1 MLILIIRDGISN
13 RHYPIGERFYSDCVT
28 GLLFGINQY
37 QLTVVSPYGNQ
48 STVYYSRGPQAS
60 YHARFVRKTNE
71 LNRRLN
77 REAQAK
83 VDALE
88 PKQCLWD
95 QPELLSSMSRV
106 TLGEHKPAGDD
117 KSIGEQDAEDSV
129 NGDNLHAS
137 AKLKAKS
144 KLSSFRKAIGVRS
157 TEERKN
163 ERSSILRVEI
173 LKEELG
179 RWPDN
184 QWRQLV
190 AEYQERI
197 GILKKVTELRNQCPL
212 QYLHLLKAGYFE
224 PIPVEWAVHPS
235 NPLKFKIEAA
245 AGWRGITPAW
255 RGFEDLAEERLYWV
269 LNHRE
274 GSTGT
279 RMKPDFI
286 STMNMAR
293 ERMAKAE
300 EPPPVYSSA
309 DDTCN
314 LQHTSAGYSKQVLP
328 APFEPHD
335 RPELPTDD
343 TMILLDVSGSMS
355 FEPVRPIYDQYL
367 ITQYVRSSQPKNKGK
382 KNTRCI

>member
-1 MLILIIRDGISN
+1 M
-13 RHYPIGERFYSDCVT
+13 
-28 GLLFGINQY
+28 
-37 QLTVVSPYGNQ
+37 
-48 STVYYSRGPQAS
+48 A
-60 YHARFVRKTNE
+60 
-71 LNRRLN
+71 
-77 REAQAK
+77 
-83 VDALE
+83 
-88 PKQCLWD
+88 
-95 QPELLSSMSRV
+95 RV
-106 TLGEHKPAGDD
+106 TLADHKSSECDQEL
-117 KSIGEQDAEDSV
+117 IREQDTEYLEMGSDLQ
-129 NGDNLHAS
+129 GS
-137 AKLKAKS
+137 AKLKATS
-144 KLSSFRKAIGVRS
+144 KLSSFRKAMGVRS

-179 RWPDN
+179 RWPDS

-190 AEYQERI
+190 TEYQERI
-197 GILKKVTELRNQCPL
+197 GILEKVADLRTRCPL
-212 QYLHLLKAGYFE
+212 QYLHLLRAGYFE

-235 NPLKFKIEAA
+235 NPLKFRIEAA
-245 AGWRGITPAW
+245 SGWRGITPAW

-293 ERMAKAE
+293 ERMARAV

-314 LQHTSAGYSKQVLP
+314 FQHTSTGYSKQVMP
-328 APFEPHD
+328 APFEPYD

-343 TMILLDVSGSMS
+343 TMILLDVSGSMD

-367 ITQYVRSSQPKNKGK
+367 ITRYVRSTQPKNKGK
-382 KNTRCI
+382 IKKTDAFRHLR